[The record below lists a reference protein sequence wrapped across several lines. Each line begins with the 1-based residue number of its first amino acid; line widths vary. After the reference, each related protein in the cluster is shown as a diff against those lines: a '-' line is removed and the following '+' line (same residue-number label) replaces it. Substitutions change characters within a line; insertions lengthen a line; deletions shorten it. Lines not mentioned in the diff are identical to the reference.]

1 MKKTSKIPF
10 KIFDALFK
18 KMLFHITCN
27 DVRRECLTKRAYSLQ
42 TLNMMASSKQIR
54 IFFFLQQR
62 RSGSELGTSHL
73 SVLSIVAEDLHSLD
87 IFSQVT

>member
-1 MKKTSKIPF
+1 MKNTSKIPF

-54 IFFFLQQR
+54 ISFLQQR